1 MSTLEIRKLQSGAFK
16 HVDSIDGEFFL
27 GRFSFKNEFN
37 IAFLVEAYGAKRRTY
52 SIGDIAVYNYL
63 GTVENFTN
71 FTDLINRLVALN
83 YTGIDTN
90 NIINGFLSDDPT
102 TYTSATLPLTGTEV
116 AILNDGVNWVK
127 ITWNNIISSLSSV
140 FQTIL
145 VSGTNIK
152 TINGTSIL
160 GSGNLVV
167 GGGGGGSSED
177 ILQSS
182 WQDSIFNTDNSVVG
196 SLKGYN
202 INGGNINQA
211 ISSPNIAG
219 FMNFLPFCSGTSAN
233 GGYRYI
239 TLGNGLL
246 SAIRPQSGLTAFG
259 CICIYA
265 NSSADSYTQI
275 GFSNNFSLTSFA
287 YFGIYLEITGA
298 NAVFKTTSSNASST
312 TAIAV
317 LDYSASLGSEIPY
330 YFMMTF
336 ISDTEVLFK
345 MIKYDGTVMINQSLN
360 TNVPA
365 TSQRLNFAAMSII
378 QTAGSDRKIIGLSRV
393 GFGVKKPSF
402 LDSF

>member
-127 ITWNNIISSLSSV
+127 ITWNNIKAQLKTYFDTIY
-140 FQTIL
+140 QAIL

-160 GSGNLVV
+160 GSGDLVV
-167 GGGGGGSSED
+167 GGGGAVTLIHKFTG
-177 ILQSS
+177 
-182 WQDSIFNTDNSVVG
+182 
-196 SLKGYN
+196 
-202 INGGNINQA
+202 
-211 ISSPNIAG
+211 
-219 FMNFLPFCSGTSAN
+219 SGTSVTNSPNFTAVHTYGVLIPAN
-233 GGYRYI
+233 TVAVGDFVKFEAAFEKVSGGAVDFFHEVFINTINSLSGATNIASTAESPNNRVFSKLERTLAVKSSSVTEIFHHGTQVASDYRSAATSGNRDIDWTTDKYI
-239 TLGNGLL
+239 IFAVKLNG
-246 SAIRPQSGLTAFG
+246 AT
-259 CICIYA
+259 
-265 NSSADSYTQI
+265 D
-275 GFSNNFSLTSFA
+275 
-287 YFGIYLEITGA
+287 
-298 NAVFKTTSSNASST
+298 
-312 TAIAV
+312 AIA
-317 LDYSASLGSEIPY
+317 
-330 YFMMTF
+330 
-336 ISDTEVLFK
+336 
-345 MIKYDGTVMINQSLN
+345 
-360 TNVPA
+360 
-365 TSQRLNFAAMSII
+365 RLSSCLI
-378 QTAGSDRKIIGLSRV
+378 TKI
-393 GFGVKKPSF
+393 
-402 LDSF
+402 